1 MIIRHVAVERTRTTS
16 CNGFPTGH
24 VTYRDSLILS
34 PPRQGGHDRDVDLS
48 AVGQVTRSR
57 HARRVCGPGV
67 TGVTGC
73 GACPSWQRLRDQW
86 RQWSAAARRVVRQ
99 VWQERLE

>member
-34 PPRQGGHDRDVDLS
+34 PPPVKVAMTVTLTCQRWARSRAVVTPDVS
-48 AVGQVTRSR
+48 VGQV
-57 HARRVCGPGV
+57 
-67 TGVTGC
+67 
-73 GACPSWQRLRDQW
+73 
-86 RQWSAAARRVVRQ
+86 
-99 VWQERLE
+99 